1 MTETTPKTRK
11 FQVEIEETLRRVVTV
26 EVPDTPDAE
35 WKALSKVQIEYWNE
49 EIVLSADDHVHT
61 TIQLATDTTKTK

>member
-1 MTETTPKTRK
+1 MTETTPESRK

-35 WKALSKVQIEYWNE
+35 NMAIATVSKMYRNE
-49 EIVLSADDHVHT
+49 EIVLDADDYYYTSFNIVN
-61 TIQLATDTTKTK
+61 DTTKTE